1 MNKLH
6 KYEINLHLRNNVQRN
21 IPNDQLFIHQMIRKM
36 NVPIYNSTYTSDFI
50 DGLFNN
56 IRSSGV
62 DARKKPRASSGVR
75 LCVASSF
82 YTKQNKKSKT
92 RTK

>member
-1 MNKLH
+1 
-6 KYEINLHLRNNVQRN
+6 
-21 IPNDQLFIHQMIRKM
+21 M
-36 NVPIYNSTYTSDFI
+36 NVLIYNSTYTSDFI

-62 DARKKPRASSGVR
+62 DARKNDRASSGVR

-82 YTKQNKKSKT
+82 YTKQKQNSNEVNF
-92 RTK
+92 